1 LEADFDALNAAL
13 GPDES
18 NAWDQKD
25 RDTRQE
31 HDSNV
36 RKNTVLSNGNQKFLK
51 FSSGRV
57 CEAYQIIKHDLQPHP
72 RAAYSVWLRFILPSR
87 KIDPGCEDFVMVV
100 LGWYTEYCLAL
111 TMGIQTF
118 RKPWENDKVTTTQ
131 RVSDTC
137 NFRILIVSVS
147 PNAKV
152 KAILE
157 STLEN
162 RCLIGGL
169 RTLVSRDYYSP
180 VRAGYGGLA
189 RELEQCVLH

>member
-1 LEADFDALNAAL
+1 
-13 GPDES
+13 
-18 NAWDQKD
+18 
-25 RDTRQE
+25 
-31 HDSNV
+31 
-36 RKNTVLSNGNQKFLK
+36 
-51 FSSGRV
+51 
-57 CEAYQIIKHDLQPHP
+57 
-72 RAAYSVWLRFILPSR
+72 
-87 KIDPGCEDFVMVV
+87 MVV

-111 TMGIQTF
+111 TMRIQTF
-118 RKPWENDKVTTTQ
+118 RKPWENEEVTTTQ

-169 RTLVSRDYYSP
+169 GKLVSRDYYSP
-180 VRAGYGGLA
+180 VSAGYGGLA
-189 RELEQCVLH
+189 RELEQCVLR